1 MRFVRN
7 NQHHLLFHR
16 LTLPEQV
23 QPLQEAVMAAQAHV
37 SIFDMPAQAR
47 ANRSF
52 LPRLVDAIIQSRRRK
67 AEEFMAEYDCAHK
80 DDLAAQH
87 MDE

>member
-1 MRFVRN
+1 MSNGKSPRAVSKNFSG
-7 NQHHLLFHR
+7 LLGE
-16 LTLPEQV
+16 TLAPKGF
-23 QPLQEAVMAAQAHV
+23 MAAQAHV
-37 SIFDMPAQAR
+37 SILDMPAQAR

-52 LPRLVDAIIQSRRRK
+52 LPRLMDAIIQSRRRK
-67 AEEFMAEYDCAHK
+67 AEEFMAEYDRVHE